1 MAFYNCL
8 LFDVDGTLLDFDA
21 AERMALRQTLEQFH
35 LPVDEETISRYH
47 TINTELWQ
55 ALEKGRMKKDKLVVQ
70 RFSTLLKELGQ
81 EGDPAAMNQY
91 YLTCLSQH
99 AIPYEGAIQLV
110 KDLSEVATIAIIS
123 NGVERVQ
130 QGRLQRSGLDQLV
143 DAVFV
148 SEKLGVTK
156 PNRKFFDAALNTLG
170 INNRKKVLVIGDS
183 LKADIQGGINAG
195 LATCWCNFTGAENT
209 AGVQPD
215 FVIDNLSQLMQI
227 VMEQEELDNVGNP
240 TRRHLV

>member
-21 AERMALRQTLEQFH
+21 AERMALRQTLEKFQ
-35 LPVDEETISRYH
+35 LPINEETIGCYH

-55 ALEKGRMKKDKLVVQ
+55 ALEKGRIKKDKLVVQ
-70 RFSTLLKELGQ
+70 RFAMLLKELGQ

-99 AIPYEGAIQLV
+99 AIPYEGAVQLV
-110 KDLSEVATIAIIS
+110 KDLSEVATIAIVS

-156 PNRKFFDAALNTLG
+156 PNRKFFDTALNVLG

-195 LATCWCNFTGAENT
+195 LATCWCNFNGAENT

-215 FVIDNLSQLMQI
+215 FVIENLSQLMQI
-227 VMEQEELDNVGNP
+227 VMEQEEIDNVENP
-240 TRRHLV
+240 TRRHLA

>member
-1 MAFYNCL
+1 M
-8 LFDVDGTLLDFDA
+8 
-21 AERMALRQTLEQFH
+21 
-35 LPVDEETISRYH
+35 
-47 TINTELWQ
+47 
-55 ALEKGRMKKDKLVVQ
+55 
-70 RFSTLLKELGQ
+70 
-81 EGDPAAMNQY
+81 
-91 YLTCLSQH
+91 
-99 AIPYEGAIQLV
+99 

-209 AGVQPD
+209 AGVRPD
-215 FVIDNLSQLMQI
+215 FVIDDLSQLMQI